1 MVNELREE
9 IVRRNQA
16 EHALEIINRKL
27 NLLTGITR
35 HDILN
40 QITVILGYAD
50 LLGAVLPDDVEM
62 RKYIDRITK
71 ATSVIQE
78 EIRFAA
84 DYEELGM
91 QPSLWQRVG
100 DVAERAAS
108 GCADRGV
115 NVSTATG
122 ALEVFTDPMLEKVFH
137 NLFENAV
144 RHGGY
149 VTEIS
154 VTCREEDGG
163 GNMVIAVE
171 DDGVGVP
178 ADMKERIFKRGVGS
192 NTGYGL
198 YLIQEILGI
207 TGMSIR
213 ETGVEGKGACLE
225 IIVPPGVWRTSHFA
239 EV

>member
-1 MVNELREE
+1 
-9 IVRRNQA
+9 
-16 EHALEIINRKL
+16 
-27 NLLTGITR
+27 
-35 HDILN
+35 
-40 QITVILGYAD
+40 
-50 LLGAVLPDDVEM
+50 
-62 RKYIDRITK
+62 
-71 ATSVIQE
+71 
-78 EIRFAA
+78 
-84 DYEELGM
+84 
-91 QPSLWQRVG
+91 
-100 DVAERAAS
+100 
-108 GCADRGV
+108 
-115 NVSTATG
+115 
-122 ALEVFTDPMLEKVFH
+122 MLEKVFH